1 MVGSVDYG
9 YILLCGEDFR
19 VIFYLSE
26 RNIENKNMLNF
37 VSLYFKTLNSL
48 NSPLARN
55 VLEAMI

>member
-1 MVGSVDYG
+1 MDYG
-9 YILLCGEDFR
+9 YIWLCGEDFK

-26 RNIENKNMLNF
+26 GNIENKNMLNF